1 MPAGAEGVTT
11 PQVPAAT
18 SDRADR
24 PREHALAERG
34 FPLWPLL
41 ATLAV
46 QTLATAAAY
55 SIPAVAPEAAR
66 KLGVDPALIG
76 LFISMVYGVG
86 ILSALLSPSAIHAVG
101 AVRVSQGVLV
111 ATLAMILMAA
121 LGGSVW
127 AIAVSA
133 MLMGLAYGAT
143 APASTHLLVPL
154 TPPRAMNMILSLRQ
168 IGVPLGGVLAGLV
181 MPPLTLRWGWQPAL
195 LLQALPNLALLGLL
209 EIARRRW
216 EGEYGR
222 RTAQA
227 PAAASPRLGILEPLR
242 LFRRLP
248 GLAPLLFASFVYS
261 GVQLCFIVFMT
272 TQLTTVVGFDLVL
285 AGQALAIYQ
294 VSGVVSRPIWGWL
307 ADRIVA
313 ARWLLSLQGVVMCA
327 AAVIA
332 GQFGST
338 SPAALVLPLCVVAGA
353 TASGFTGIA
362 YGEYARLGGA
372 RRTEATGLGA
382 AFMFAGVMTLPAL
395 MSIVVTT
402 TRSYDLAYASIGAL
416 ALVAGVLLI
425 VGGSAGTPPS
435 TAATAARRV
444 PPEA

>member
-1 MPAGAEGVTT
+1 MRARGPDVTVRPA
-11 PQVPAAT
+11 PAAAR
-18 SDRADR
+18 DRTAASPGR
-24 PREHALAERG
+24 PHEPRG

-41 ATLAV
+41 ATLTV

-55 SIPAVAPEAAR
+55 SIPAVAPEVAR

-86 ILSALLSPSAIHAVG
+86 ILSALLSPGAIHAVG

-111 ATLAMILMAA
+111 ATLAMILTAA
-121 LGGSVW
+121 LGSVW

-154 TPPRAMNMILSLRQ
+154 TPPRVMNMILSLRQ

-181 MPPLTLRWGWQPAL
+181 MPPMTLWWGWQPAL
-195 LLQALPNLALLGLL
+195 LAQTLPILMLMGLL
-209 EIARRRW
+209 EIAHRRW
-216 EGEYGR
+216 EGEYGKR
-222 RTAQA
+222 EAVTLTARG
-227 PAAASPRLGILEPLR
+227 STRGLLEPLR
-242 LFRRLP
+242 LFRQLP
-248 GLAPLLFASFVYS
+248 GLGPLLFASFVYS

-272 TQLTTVVGFDLVL
+272 TQLTTVVGFDLVR

-307 ADRIVA
+307 ADRVVA
-313 ARWLLSLQGVVMCA
+313 ARWLLALQGVVMCA
-327 AAVIA
+327 AAVVA
-332 GQFGST
+332 GQFGPGT
-338 SPAALVLPLCVVAGA
+338 AASLVLPVCVVAGA

-382 AFMFAGVMTLPAL
+382 ACMFAGVMMLPAL
-395 MSIVVTT
+395 MSVLVTT
-402 TRSYDLAYASIGAL
+402 TRSYELAYSSIGIL
-416 ALVAGVLLI
+416 ALLAGVLLLTAR
-425 VGGSAGTPPS
+425 SATVAPA
-435 TAATAARRV
+435 TAATTAPQA
-444 PPEA
+444 PPDA